1 MKVLSLFAGMGG
13 FDLGLSLAGMEIVAQ
28 VEISKYC
35 SKILEG
41 HFPNA
46 KRWGDIR
53 TVTGAEV
60 ERAAGP
66 IDVVCGGFPCQD
78 ISGAGKGAGL
88 DASRSGL
95 WWEMHRLIADLKP
108 NWVIIENVDALRAR
122 GIERVIAAMAEV
134 GYQTEVLGVSAA
146 AVGASQ
152 QRKRL
157 WILGYSAG
165 KRLNSWRPEPKR
177 LKRKPSINMSGNDVA
192 DTNSKCGTA
201 GSMEAGDQMV
211 ETTASSAESGSNSE
225 LAYTKFTR
233 WREGW
238 GVEGDKG
245 SAGERRNQS
254 DSGCQTVADTNS
266 DTIREQ
272 SGRELGPNWAYSP
285 FSFPACPGE
294 QQYEW
299 EESRTIESTLGITAD
314 GLPVRLA
321 LHAIGN
327 AVVPAIPYA
336 IARAIQRVQRVIENS

>member
-35 SKILEG
+35 SRILEG
-41 HFPNA
+41 HFPDA

-53 TVTGAEV
+53 TVTGADI

-66 IDVVCGGFPCQD
+66 IDVICGGFPCQD

-88 DASRSGL
+88 DAERSGL
-95 WWEMHRLIADLKP
+95 WWEMHRIIGELKP

-122 GIERVIAAMAEV
+122 GIERVISALAEV
-134 GYQTEVLGVSAA
+134 GYQTEVLGISAA

-157 WILGYSAG
+157 WILGYTAG

-177 LKRKPSINMSGNDVA
+177 LKRKPSINMPGNDVA
-192 DTNSKCGTA
+192 DTNG
-201 GSMEAGDQMV
+201 
-211 ETTASSAESGSNSE
+211 
-225 LAYTKFTR
+225 
-233 WREGW
+233 
-238 GVEGDKG
+238 
-245 SAGERRNQS
+245 
-254 DSGCQTVADTNS
+254 

-272 SGRELGPNWAYSP
+272 PGWELGPNWAYSP

-294 QQYEW
+294 EQYGW
-299 EESRTIESTLGITAD
+299 EEPRTIKSTMGITAD

-336 IARAIQRVQRVIENS
+336 IARAIQRVQRVIENR